1 MASRPPLLALIPFT
15 VLLLSSTHSAANPF
29 FGFGWGGHWGWPGS
43 GAPPAGSGQSG
54 PSYGAPANG
63 GTPISSQSSYTL
75 SPHYYE
81 ATCPQVYDIVLS
93 VLEKAIAA
101 EPRVAASLLRLHFHD
116 CFAQGC
122 DASVLLDDASNI
134 VSEKNAGPNKNSL
147 RGFEVIDEIK
157 AKLEHSCPHI
167 VSCAD
172 IVALAARGS
181 TSLSGGPVWELP
193 LGRKDSLTANINA
206 ANTQIPAP
214 NSTLQTLISKF
225 NQQGLDEQDL
235 VALSGGHTIGVA
247 RCATF
252 KQRLYN
258 QNGNNLPDATLESA
272 YYQNLKQV
280 CPQRGGDNRITP
292 LDFASPARFDNTY
305 YKLLAYGRG
314 LLSSDEVLYTGS
326 AGNTMK
332 LVQSYAQ
339 DQDLFFSHFASS
351 MVKMGNI
358 NPLVGG
364 NGQVRLNCRR
374 VN

>member
-1 MASRPPLLALIPFT
+1 MASKPFLALLPFT
-15 VLLLSSTHSAANPF
+15 VLLFSSTHSAANPG
-29 FGFGWGGHWGWPGS
+29 FGFGWGGSWGWPG
-43 GAPPAGSGQSG
+43 APAAGSG
-54 PSYGAPANG
+54 YGSPGNGLPANG
-63 GTPISSQSSYTL
+63 GTPVIGQSSYSL

-81 ATCPQVYDIVLS
+81 GICPQVYDIVSS

-101 EPRVAASLLRLHFHD
+101 QPRVAASLLRLHFHD
-116 CFAQGC
+116 CFVQGC
-122 DASVLLDDASNI
+122 DASVLLDDAQNI

-147 RGFEVIDEIK
+147 KGFEVIDEIK
-157 AKLEHSCPHI
+157 AKLEHTCPHI

-172 IVALAARGS
+172 ILALAARGS
-181 TSLSGGPVWELP
+181 TILSGGPVWELP

-225 NQQGLDEQDL
+225 SQKGLDEQDL
-235 VALSGGHTIGVA
+235 VALSGGHTIGMA

-258 QNGNNLPDATLESA
+258 QNNNNLPDQTLESS
-272 YYQNLKQV
+272 YYKNLKTI
-280 CPQRGGDNRITP
+280 CPPNGGDNNITP

-305 YKLLAYGRG
+305 YKLILYGRG
-314 LLSSDEVLYTGS
+314 LLSSDQILYTGNV
-326 AGNTMK
+326 GNAMQ

-339 DQDLFFSHFASS
+339 DEDLFFSHFVAS

-358 NPLVGG
+358 NPLLGS